1 MNFTLWSGNRRG
13 VYALLDPPLYWGVV
27 DNSSNMRLYIV
38 FTFYGVFHIKLLFF
52 ISRIVDFM
60 HLRVGTFP
68 EVTEYINS
76 FITIPYRQHCMSA
89 VIMGY
94 TSRYLQRP
102 GRSVNT
108 GKFTSTVTRRLSKL
122 TTSTLN
128 IPFLDFNWIAK
139 LLIYYIYNS
148 NISSQYML
156 KQPRPAR

>member
-1 MNFTLWSGNRRG
+1 MKCINVYIIYKYEPYIVIWQQKGSIRHLESATILRG
-13 VYALLDPPLYWGVV
+13 DV

-76 FITIPYRQHCMSA
+76 FITIPYRQYCMSA

-128 IPFLDFNWIAK
+128 IPSLDFN
-139 LLIYYIYNS
+139 
-148 NISSQYML
+148 
-156 KQPRPAR
+156 